1 MRRKKDI
8 DRMHVPIEFKSFVL
22 RKKADNPRKYRS
34 NYDVLNDIMGE
45 YDYNENKQK
54 KRLFRKI

>member
-1 MRRKKDI
+1 MKVRKDI

-22 RKKADNPRKYRS
+22 RKKAENPRKYRT
-34 NYDVLNDIMGE
+34 NYDVLEDIMGE
-45 YDYNENKQK
+45 YNHENQR

>member
-1 MRRKKDI
+1 MRKRKDI

-22 RKKADNPRKYRS
+22 RKKADNPRKYRT
-34 NYDVLNDIMGE
+34 NYDVLEDLMGE
-45 YDYNENKQK
+45 YDNENQR